1 MLVETADGQE
11 FDEARAVDACE
22 NLTTVAGRLK
32 RRPATVHMTLP
43 KDLLALDDHPIGPD
57 FDAAIKLDW
66 LRDDH
71 GIEDSGDSKTRKRN
85 PGMHG
90 VEMAQ
95 SKPCLNPREE
105 PPGKQAPDRMPPRS
119 SRSL

>member
-11 FDEARAVDACE
+11 FDETRTVHACE

-71 GIEDSGDSKTRKRN
+71 GIEDAGDSDTQKRD
-85 PGMHG
+85 PGMHHVDVSHG
-90 VEMAQ
+90 
-95 SKPCLNPREE
+95 E
-105 PPGKQAPDRMPPRS
+105 PGFEHP
-119 SRSL
+119 